1 MDKHCP
7 TVSSQLPD
15 KLKFHDE
22 LSTNGQVDLHQTI
35 CNTSLWQQD
44 NVRKSYIDR
53 HSCTKENTLAWI
65 VIYRN
70 DAPGCQSVTNG
81 YSEIRDKQTR
91 NIGRASR
98 HAFDAEKLLKLCK
111 TSNSVVG
118 CQVRSPISN
127 PGRCNIIIYQSLRLS
142 TSLTGIRVMLIG
154 VALQV
159 SLLCISLWSY
169 RTLHDFF
176 HQSLRP
182 LILNDLL
189 QWGSLIHSPM
199 LSAMTQCWWATNVIQ
214 VLTFTKITWKQKSP
228 SQNEFRSVST
238 PSQQIHCNFDVQ
250 SCANSNSAG
259 TKPVQVARGGSPL
272 SYAEAAKASPQ
283 NPNGIRVSEPK
294 DCPTDIYHEK
304 QSGTD
309 CQVHSLNA
317 FFGGKVFIAEK
328 VKAFVIDLQKKE
340 PENVCLQQTYDPRY
354 GYTDDAINLYLAAN
368 TTPMM
373 RFATSTAPDIAI
385 KIGTCM
391 AEILQ
396 KLPGLCKRFIVKS
409 TSLRN
414 GIRRSHATCV
424 KYSNITKTWYLIDSE
439 RPGPVGLDSHGWE
452 TLHGEIFLPYS
463 VLRDNTSYVVNWEEN
478 LDGFWIEQSGGTICI
493 NDAKGAEI
501 KKISL
506 GTSIHRK
513 DNRREVRSSVQAQ
526 TNKRNTARVHQQ
538 ATHDNATKGQA
549 SSRKD
554 SKQPT
559 LKAFFDKQANPQVK
573 LKSQENHCQPAQPTS
588 CHHEL
593 SVPMDQY
600 ASPDTDLGAEDQIH
614 EPTTDPNTTAPEE
627 DNEKSNCD
635 LEAMRA
641 ADTQEGKPEVQVIPG
656 SVIKLLTWNVMG
668 LTTVI
673 DELRTMI
680 CEQDPDIVVLTE
692 TKLHK
697 YNCNS
702 SIMKSILQGYTLF
715 HSCKAAPNPLRVK
728 RKFRTRRKSG
738 LQTRKETSTDAD
750 HLGRNGTGG
759 VTLAVK
765 NCWCSSGS
773 VSLLSSANKDEF
785 LTSHCVGIKLQPPH
799 SDAILI
805 WGVYMP
811 FVDQT
816 RRQIQAYLLNEMQN
830 APYSIMAGDWNAA
843 LFQTDRPDYDS
854 LHEESCVNHNDIRD
868 QTHAEFVERANL
880 SAIDPPRTEIGERTR
895 TFRSNQRDAVG
906 SRIDD
911 ILLSKGMHS
920 CKSHLSFPD
929 SNGDSDHNPLLA
941 EISLQ
946 DITLILPPAPL
957 PEKPRTARFKTP
969 MKAEE
974 LESYKAALEAETGP
988 EITAIQLKL
997 STLVHRAQLKIM
1009 DAKLRGHNPLNAPSK
1024 NVLQDLTQEMLD
1036 LEDRLDQL
1044 MTGKVLQIAKS
1055 VLEMT
1060 KPTLKQHRFH
1070 RPRSIQNKLVKS
1082 AQMARWLRSTI
1093 CIYESLL
1100 ESRDHKS
1107 AGAKEADCIAQHKD
1121 FDPARMPQPPSH
1133 QIMEDGLVS
1142 QDWLDFMAN
1151 VKGLAAI
1158 EKKERRNIRL
1168 DEAKKQRTKARP
1180 FVQRLFATKQKAANK
1195 MIKGANSNSKITAL
1209 RDREG
1214 EIHCDPEGINRIVE
1228 QHFQNLANPINGC
1241 RTGRYSADRDRQN
1254 YPWSGMDS
1262 FKLQSNVHTADGRSQ
1277 SPCILSLLKDKSGFL
1292 KRVRSLARN
1301 KAPGK
1306 DGIPNEI
1313 LMNLPE
1319 DLPDAL
1325 HSLCILRYLLGS
1337 TPARCKQSQTVLL
1350 FKKEDPLD
1358 IRNYRPIAL
1367 ADTMTKLYT
1376 GLLAECMTDFAE
1388 YHDILSSSQEGFRRD
1403 KGTARQLLMM
1413 QNVLSDAKIFGNDIY
1428 LMYVD
1433 FSSAFNTIDHDKL
1446 LIIMHDLGFPI
1457 DCIEAV
1463 KDLYTDAETEFIL
1476 PNGNTAPIKI
1486 ERGTIQGDSLS
1497 PLLFLI
1503 FLEPLLRWLHSGG
1516 RGYPMSSLRKEGTK
1530 ISSLAYAD
1538 DLCAL
1543 TSCSADLA
1551 MQAKKIETF
1560 GKWGGLK
1567 VNIKKCAATGI
1578 LYARCKKE
1586 ASNAPLHTSMVSLL
1600 ERQLKKVSI
1609 EDNPIPFLAPDKPY
1623 CYLGVEITAC
1633 MDWRLQVQKMKDI
1646 TFEKGAKVLA
1656 SLLSHKQI
1664 LQYIQTSIRPA
1675 IVYSFA
1681 LGIYSAYD
1689 IHSLDSILI
1698 RIAKKALGLPL
1709 STPSAMILKDRNK
1722 GGVGLTSLMVDYVQA
1737 NTAYLSKA
1745 LNDKGPLGQS
1755 TKALLEAE
1763 KACIGNIPTLE
1774 TGLQDKR
1781 FLKFIRHFHIMNRV
1795 SLIRCSGLFIQ
1806 TPDKE
1811 VLAALGTNLETLSN
1825 VVDLNGVNIPSR
1837 IYVPLMEIGLLD
1849 LHQCIQTEQK
1859 AECFLP
1865 ASNLKHH
1872 TKDRVRPRHK
1882 IAINR
1887 LALLLS
1893 EGGSTLNALEY
1904 KSCADLPWE
1913 ARKVAP
1919 SLASGKERCLS
1930 DQQQMMWD
1938 WANQNLPER
1947 TPDNEDGGLFEEQRR
1962 RGALAHNFTKNKKR
1976 KFYNRPEENQKREAK
1991 DDNISKRFEKYLEQ
2005 SRSKRQ
2011 KASGPSPR
2019 MGECQSGN
2027 EYGLSGED
2035 LCKLIDQARS
2045 EQETY
2050 KSNRCNVP
2058 PSGLKRLDDFVKWIA
2073 LACKKPD
2080 YIVCLYGPQERLQ
2093 KVLHPEMKE
2102 GQKGFVVRWHP
2113 TTILYKHIESY
2124 KILDYTV
2131 QNLEPIENGRTGP
2144 YDWVRVSWN
2153 PRFEPEEVLGRSD
2166 HTIKLIKDMEQRMM
2180 AVANRVHAQAL
2191 CHPRKDKD
2199 ITDNMA
2205 IQGNWIPRET
2215 RCPHPLLNE
2224 PWLQKKIVLDPMNK
2238 VNPDKDVP
2246 ATGAFEVYYITER
2259 QYAIYA
2265 PNGLYQGTMNT
2276 ERLQLL
2282 YQAYSK
2288 PAIFN
2293 SGQFPEAVAKLLRRY
2308 KDGHKSQTYKT
2319 VHKYQIATPKL
2330 VLRAL
2335 TNAFQITTEL
2345 FASPLNFSS
2354 ESTVYCSPYAE
2365 DTEFGAHHD
2374 AYSFLWKGSCFCH
2387 PEGSDEQLRRS
2398 MQWAIACA
2406 QLHSEPLVVTFLLP
2420 DRPKSAFTSLLNHHM
2435 AKKLGTFSAR
2445 TMGFQNG
2452 NSYATANQETTHMK
2466 HSSVLLTI
2474 GNKEGYT
2481 RYFSQE
2487 KQSALE
2493 VALLRLQTPLQRPGR
2508 QQAHTQSA
2516 ANSTVAPPKRLRRIV
2531 EGKETCSPITWVQSP
2546 NRQSAD
2552 LVQAKPMPEPR
2563 LQASSIWYTDGS
2575 KQTSQDGANVTG
2587 SGVYNSDQHV
2597 SMAIN
2602 CHGRAATNTITRA
2615 ELAAIAA
2622 AIEEMGANQN
2632 EIIATD
2638 SQASICMIAK
2648 YLHTPQS
2655 LQQCKHKAILEDIV
2669 LKLLQRARVGL
2680 ITEIVKVKSHIGI
2693 MGNEAADKLATT
2705 ATDPLACT
2713 HDYNKGSNGLEGS
2726 YWPCHNVESK
2736 NKDGSTRTDVWLVGN
2751 LTSAIKAI
2759 ASPSCQS
2766 GNTNDTLY
2774 VDLWKQIEHKVL
2786 PNSLEHPWTSRIVT
2800 ASILR
2805 NTLKARYGQLWNMN
2819 MAFVRKMPYMKHL
2832 CVARSNAC
2840 PLCSFEDSGSHIL
2853 GGCRHKDMTKAYIE
2867 RHNEAGRLIF
2877 KAIRDGTMG
2886 NNTFIADLGTKT
2898 HMQEMGALDT
2908 RLPPWLACES
2918 TIKDY
2923 SDKAQGVHDIME
2935 HGIIF
2940 NEDQRAELKSQFSTG
2955 VFAPEDR
2962 LKLRPDIL
2970 MTDMTTDEIK
2980 TAEADFARQQR
2991 KRKAD
2996 KNPPTRSQDV
3006 IKGQKIT
3013 IVEIGYVADT
3023 RYEDKLSNKF
3033 DQHKMLCRLLAL
3045 EGHEVQ
3051 ILPIILGTQ
3060 GAVFECFPKAMTAL
3074 GVSKSNQM
3082 TLARRLSDHALLSL
3096 SKIIK
3101 SRRHLEYTAL
3111 GPKAKKPP
3119 DKHQSCATDL
3129 HT

>member
-1 MDKHCP
+1 MVLVLRTSTLSTIQTVILTLNTVTTVLCMDDEAVYSVSS
-7 TVSSQLPD
+7 TVSMQMLEQSQTRD
-15 KLKFHDE
+15 G
-22 LSTNGQVDLHQTI
+22 STTNGH
-35 CNTSLWQQD
+35 
-44 NVRKSYIDR
+44 IDF
-53 HSCTKENTLAWI
+53 T
-65 VIYRN
+65 RN
-70 DAPGCQSVTNG
+70 NQSVSYCHLLEFSSPINNSECQNLVEIATSYGRPKRHHRHGVNG
-81 YSEIRDKQTR
+81 CHQIHHHSSLRRQTR
-91 NIGRASR
+91 RRI
-98 HAFDAEKLLKLCK
+98 LKPGDCK
-111 TSNSVVG
+111 TLM
-118 CQVRSPISN
+118 CE
-127 PGRCNIIIYQSLRLS
+127 CLNIA
-142 TSLTGIRVMLIG
+142 TSLTDIRVMVFGI
-154 VALQV
+154 ALEV
-159 SLLCISLWSY
+159 SLLCFNLWSHK
-169 RTLHDFF
+169 TLDGFF
-176 HQSLRP
+176 DLPLSSLM
-182 LILNDLL
+182 LNHLKQNVFL
-189 QWGSLIHSPM
+189 FHSPM
-199 LSAMTQCWWATNVIQ
+199 LSARTQCWWATNVIQ
-214 VLTFTKITWKQKSP
+214 VLATFTRVIWTQKSRLSDAP
-228 SQNEFRSVST
+228 
-238 PSQQIHCNFDVQ
+238 FDINT
-250 SCANSNSAG
+250 AR
-259 TKPVQVARGGSPL
+259 VARGGSPA
-272 SYAEAAKASPQ
+272 SYAEAARTAPQ
-283 NPNGIRVSEPK
+283 DPRKNQPRGPRSYPN
-294 DCPTDIYHEK
+294 DIYYER
-304 QSGTD
+304 QVGVN
-309 CQVHSLNA
+309 CQIHSLNA
-317 FFGGKVFIAEK
+317 FFGDKILIAEEIN
-328 VKAFVIDLQKKE
+328 AHLLELQG
-340 PENVCLQQTYDPRY
+340 QDPDNDGLKGAYVPGY
-354 GYTDDAINLYLAAN
+354 GYTDDAINLYLLHN
-368 TTPMM
+368 TDSPRI
-373 RFATSTAPDIAI
+373 RFVTTTVLDSSISR
-385 KIGTCM
+385 GTCGT
-391 AEILQ
+391 EIL
-396 KLPGLCKRFIVKS
+396 KRLPHDCQRFIIKFPKIC
-409 TSLRN
+409 N
-414 GIRRSHATCV
+414 GESRSHTACI
-424 KYSNITKTWYLIDSE
+424 KFSNSAKNWYLVDSE
-439 RPGPVGLDSHGWE
+439 RPAPLLLDSPGAWE
-452 TLHGEIFLPYS
+452 DLHGQIYLPYMAYGDCTGS
-463 VLRDNTSYVVNWEEN
+463 FVETWEDQPHW
-478 LDGFWIEQSGGTICI
+478 LDALFWTTVTIKGRPLDTMSFKRQ
-493 NDAKGAEI
+493 DAYELNRARKTLGLAQEGA
-501 KKISL
+501 KQLK
-506 GTSIHRK
+506 
-513 DNRREVRSSVQAQ
+513 
-526 TNKRNTARVHQQ
+526 
-538 ATHDNATKGQA
+538 QA
-549 SSRKD
+549 SEKKTATGGKRQQVEKRIAKTKTKLSRKD
-554 SKQPT
+554 
-559 LKAFFDKQANPQVK
+559 DKQLTLRAFLGQETPTPHALEPQAD
-573 LKSQENHCQPAQPTS
+573 QRQPATS
-588 CHHEL
+588 
-593 SVPMDQY
+593 
-600 ASPDTDLGAEDQIH
+600 I
-614 EPTTDPNTTAPEE
+614 TAVNNLNRPP
-627 DNEKSNCD
+627 
-635 LEAMRA
+635 
-641 ADTQEGKPEVQVIPG
+641 ADTSQSATPLQTHAARHQSMDHTVESKEAEKLNNDSSYIGSHESKPKVQAIPG
-656 SVIKLLTWNVMG
+656 SVLKLLTWNVMG

-750 HLGRNGTGG
+750 HLGRDGTGG
-759 VTLAVK
+759 VTLAIK

-773 VSLLSSANKDEF
+773 VTLLSSANKDEF

-799 SDAILI
+799 SDAVLI
-805 WGVYMP
+805 WGIYMP
-811 FVDQT
+811 FVEQ
-816 RRQIQAYLLNEMQN
+816 RRKQIQAHLLNEMQH

-843 LFQTDRPDYDS
+843 LFQTDRPDYDN

-868 QTHAEFVERANL
+868 QTHAEFVQRANL
-880 SAIDPPRTEIGERTR
+880 SAIDPPRTEISERTR
-895 TFRSNQRDAVG
+895 TFRSNQRDSVG

-911 ILLSKGMHS
+911 VLLSREMHS

-946 DITLILPPAPL
+946 DMTMILPPAPL

-988 EITAIQLKL
+988 EITAIQSQL
-997 STLVHRAQLKIM
+997 STLVHRAQLKII
-1009 DAKLRGHNPLNAPSK
+1009 DAKLRGHNPLNVPSK
-1024 NVLQDLTQEMLD
+1024 NVLQDLTQEMQD

-1070 RPRSIQNKLVKS
+1070 RPRNIQNKLVKL

-1100 ESRDHKS
+1100 ESRDHNS

-1133 QIMEDGLVS
+1133 QIMKDGLVS
-1142 QDWLDFMAN
+1142 QDWLDFMAD

-1168 DEAKKQRTKARP
+1168 DEAKKQRIKART

-1195 MIKGANSNSKITAL
+1195 MIKGADSNSKITAL
-1209 RDREG
+1209 RDQEG

-1228 QHFQNLANPINGC
+1228 QHFQNLANPINGY

-1262 FKLQSNVHTADGRSQ
+1262 FKLQSNVHTADGQNQ
-1277 SPCILSLLKDKSGFL
+1277 SPCILSLLKDKSRFL

-1319 DLPDAL
+1319 DLLDAL

-1358 IRNYRPIAL
+1358 IKNYRPIAL

-1516 RGYPMSSLRKEGTK
+1516 RGYPMSSLRTEGTK

-1538 DLCAL
+1538 DLCAM

-1586 ASNAPLHTSMVSLL
+1586 ASSAPLHTSMVSLL

-1609 EDNPIPFLAPDKPY
+1609 DNDPIPFLAPDKPY

-1675 IVYSFA
+1675 IAYSFA

-1689 IHSLDSILI
+1689 IQSLDSILI

-1745 LNDKGPLGQS
+1745 LNDKGPLGLS

-1811 VLAALGTNLETLSN
+1811 VLAALGTNLETLLN
-1825 VVDLNGVNIPSR
+1825 VVDLNGVTIPSR

-1849 LHQCIQTEQK
+1849 LHQCIQTEHK

-1865 ASNLKHH
+1865 ASNLKYH

-1893 EGGSTLNALEY
+1893 ERSSTPNALEY
-1904 KSCADLPWE
+1904 KSCVDLPWE

-1919 SLASGKERCLS
+1919 SLASGKEKCLS

-1938 WANQNLPER
+1938 WANQNLPKR
-1947 TPDNEDGGLFEEQRR
+1947 RPDNEDGGLFEEQRR
-1962 RGALAHNFTKNKKR
+1962 RGALAHNFTENKKR
-1976 KFYNRPEENQKREAK
+1976 KSYNTPKEHQEREARA
-1991 DDNISKRFEKYLEQ
+1991 DDLVKKFEQYLRP

-2011 KASGPSPR
+2011 KASEPSPR
-2019 MGECQSGN
+2019 IEECQDET
-2027 EYGLSGED
+2027 EYVLSGED
-2035 LCKLIDQARS
+2035 LRKLIDQARS
-2045 EQETY
+2045 GQKTY
-2050 KSNRCNVP
+2050 KSSSCDVP
-2058 PSGLKRLDDFVKWIA
+2058 PSGLKHLEDFVKWIV
-2073 LACKKPD
+2073 LDCND
-2080 YIVCLYGPQERLQ
+2080 MNYIVCLYSPQERLQ
-2093 KVLHPEMKE
+2093 EVLHQEMKKK
-2102 GQKGFVVRWHP
+2102 QKGYVVQWQP
-2113 TTILYKHIESY
+2113 TTILCKHVENYKQF
-2124 KILDYTV
+2124 DYTA
-2131 QNLEPIENGRTGP
+2131 QDLEPIENGKTGP

-2153 PRFEPEEVLGRSD
+2153 TRFEPEEVLGRSD
-2166 HTIKLIKDMEQRMM
+2166 HTIKLIKDMEKRMKV
-2180 AVANRVHAQAL
+2180 VANRVHAHAL
-2191 CHPRKDKD
+2191 CYARKDKH
-2199 ITDNMA
+2199 ITNNMA

-2215 RCPHPLLNE
+2215 RSPHPLLSE

-2246 ATGAFEVYYITER
+2246 ATGAFEVYHITDR

-2265 PNGLYQGTMNT
+2265 PNGSYQGTMNT
-2276 ERLQLL
+2276 ERLRLL

-2308 KDGHKSQTYKT
+2308 KDGHMSKTYKT
-2319 VHKYQIATPKL
+2319 IHKYQIATPNP
-2330 VLRAL
+2330 VLRAV

-2365 DTEFGAHHD
+2365 DAEFGAHHD

-2398 MQWAIACA
+2398 VQWAIACA
-2406 QLHSEPLVVTFLLP
+2406 QLHSEPLLVTFLLP
-2420 DRPKSAFTSLLNHHM
+2420 NKPKSAFTSLLNHHM
-2435 AKKLGTFSAR
+2435 AKKLGTFSTR

-2452 NSYATANQETTHMK
+2452 NSYTTANQETTHMK
-2466 HSSVLLTI
+2466 HSSILLTI

-2493 VALLRLQTPLQRPGR
+2493 VALQRLQTPLQRPGR
-2508 QQAHTQSA
+2508 QQTHTQSA
-2516 ANSTVAPPKRLRRIV
+2516 ADITVAPPKRLRRIV
-2531 EGKETCSPITWVQSP
+2531 EEKETCTPITWMASP
-2546 NRQSAD
+2546 NRQSAG

-2575 KQTSQDGANVTG
+2575 KQTSQNGANVTG

-2622 AIEEMGANQN
+2622 AIEEMGTNQN

-2655 LQQCKHKAILEDIV
+2655 LQQCKHKAVLEDIV

-2705 ATDPLACT
+2705 AIDPLACT

-2736 NKDGSTRTDVWLVGN
+2736 NQDGSTRTDVWLVGN

-2774 VDLWKQIEHKVL
+2774 VDLWKEIEHKVL
-2786 PNSLEHPWTSRIVT
+2786 PSSLEHPWTSRSVT

-2853 GGCRHKDMTKAYIE
+2853 GGCRHRDMTKAYIE

-2877 KAIRDGTMG
+2877 KAIRNGTMG

-2996 KNPPTRSQDV
+2996 KTPPTRTQDV
-3006 IKGQKIT
+3006 IRGQKIT

-3023 RYEDKLSNKF
+3023 RYEDKLSTKF
-3033 DQHKMLCRLLAL
+3033 DQHKLLCRLLTL
-3045 EGHEVQ
+3045 EGHDVQ
-3051 ILPIILGTQ
+3051 VLPIILGTQ

-3082 TLARRLSDHALLSL
+3082 TLARKLSDHALLSL

-3119 DKHQSCATDL
+3119 DKH
-3129 HT
+3129 